1 MKKREAS
8 IFTDSGTL
16 SIPDNWESLSE
27 QAFLSVVANLM
38 DFSSGRKS
46 PMKVKVEY
54 ARQALK
60 ECGHALRTQDDVFD
74 MMALAEKVTFP
85 FRIKYDDEQALDTLS
100 VAEREQFHST
110 DPHRIEHPLARAI
123 AQRNAYSYMLNAC
136 FCAQLLPEIT
146 ADGRKYQAYT
156 VSTGYDMLSTSMTAL
171 QYLDARQLM
180 NQPDSLPLLAA
191 VLYCPGQYDP
201 KQAHDLAPTME
212 KLDAVTLSAIQ
223 LNFLAFDTFL
233 LTRTPFSILQDREG
247 PAKPAAPIATG
258 PIEGLY
264 SLASAGYG
272 NLDQVEQ
279 MNVIKYLTLMRKQLI
294 ESVQT
299 MHSSGMKMT
308 EIAQKSGL
316 SFATLNKILQ

>member
-1 MKKREAS
+1 MKTHEVS
-8 IFTDSGTL
+8 LITDGEPLTM
-16 SIPDNWESLSE
+16 PDNWELLDP
-27 QAFLSVVANLM
+27 QTYLKVVSGLM
-38 DFSSGRKS
+38 DFSAGRKP
-46 PMKVKVEY
+46 PMRVKVEY

-60 ECGHALRTQDDVFD
+60 VKGHELRTQDDVLN
-74 MMALAEKVTFP
+74 MIALAEKVTFI
-85 FRIKYDDEQALDTLS
+85 FRIKYNDEQILS
-100 VAEREQFHST
+100 SLSSAEREQFHSM

-146 ADGRKYQAYT
+146 VDGKKYQAYT

-201 KQAHDLAPTME
+201 KQAHDLAATME

-299 MHSSGMKMT
+299 MHSSGMKIT